1 MISNIIFDLD
11 GTLIDSI
18 AGMRKSYRHILSILG
33 VNLDERSLLRCIGW
47 GYTVVQTLHYML
59 PKDKKHLAEK
69 YVEPYRQH
77 YSHELIKGTEL
88 QPNVLEVL
96 DTLSDKEMAI
106 ATSKKTAFADKILS
120 HFGVKKYFKIV
131 VGGDAVLKEKPH
143 PEMIDKI
150 LSDLNWDRS
159 SAVIVGDTTADI
171 MAGKNAGILT
181 CGVTYGYGDVADIRS
196 ANPNYIIEDLIDLI
210 DIVRV

>member
-77 YSHELIKGTEL
+77 YSHELIIGTEL

-96 DTLSDKEMAI
+96 DTLSDKEMTI
-106 ATSKKTAFADKILS
+106 ATSKKTNFANKILS

-159 SAVIVGDTTADI
+159 STVIVGDTTADI
-171 MAGKNAGILT
+171 IAGKNAGILS
-181 CGVTYGYGDVADIRS
+181 CGVTFGYGLAEDIRS
-196 ANPNYIIEDLIDLI
+196 ANPNYVIEDLIDLI